1 MFELFGIRID
11 ISQKVNNNLSARD
24 REDDVM
30 KKFLWAAMMVAAVTI
45 PAMAQAKQTSFTAAL
60 SGNSVSAHTGSPATA
75 TAIIK
80 VDAVAQTVS
89 VQLKVVGI
97 SIGGLW
103 DNLVAAPI
111 GPVHLHQYASTDLS
125 DPNASMLAFPLPFGP
140 SYTATADGFS
150 VDTGARPY
158 AEGMATLGSKASF
171 DQFMTAM
178 EGGSIVLNI
187 HTDAFNGG
195 EISGPVV
202 RSQH

>member
-11 ISQKVNNNLSARD
+11 ISQKVNNNLTARD

-30 KKFLWAAMMVAAVTI
+30 KMYLRAAMVVAAVTI

-111 GPVHLHQYASTDLS
+111 GPVDVHQYAGAALRDA
-125 DPNASMLAFPLPFGP
+125 NASVRAFPLPVGA
-140 SYTATADGFS
+140 SCAATADGFS

-171 DQFMTAM
+171 DQFMTAI